1 MSYFCFSAVL
11 VKSLAV
17 DDVNAHH
24 DYVCCC
30 CSAASYCQLHRPLQG
45 VKLGLHL
52 ESLSS
57 FLNFSS
63 QPYFSTLSDLTRCY
77 LTECRYEDASSHLC
91 AAAAAGDMRQLTR
104 LIDNGVD
111 PDVRD
116 YDQRTAFHIAARRG
130 CLKVVDYLV
139 QCKAQIN
146 AVDRYCFTIRHV
158 MRLAISLQSGCFE
171 TNVLLGCAL

>member
-1 MSYFCFSAVL
+1 MLCIHDRTALFQLFLWADITAAAAAAAAAAVL
-11 VKSLAV
+11 LVIV
-17 DDVNAHH
+17 
-24 DYVCCC
+24 
-30 CSAASYCQLHRPLQG
+30 QLHRPLQG
-45 VKLGLHL
+45 VNAVIQLKASSASVRFVRVRVLTQG
-52 ESLSS
+52 SLSA
-57 FLNFSS
+57 
-63 QPYFSTLSDLTRCY
+63 
-77 LTECRYEDASSHLC
+77 CRYEDASSHLC

-146 AVDRYCFTIRHV
+146 AVDRYCFATRHG
-158 MRLAISLQSGCFE
+158 MSLAISLKLQSIHSFI
-171 TNVLLGCAL
+171 